1 MINPWPQVTEPI
13 FIAIKHRDV
22 ALGLAGE
29 TLLAVPHQRRGRIQP
44 RIEVRKLVE
53 APVTAGQ
60 PLGRLTL
67 VADGETLAEYP
78 LVAREPVELGGFFRR
93 LVDTALLWLE

>member
-1 MINPWPQVTEPI
+1 
-13 FIAIKHRDV
+13 
-22 ALGLAGE
+22 
-29 TLLAVPHQRRGRIQP
+29 
-44 RIEVRKLVE
+44 
-53 APVTAGQ
+53 
-60 PLGRLTL
+60 LGRLTL